1 MVTRV
6 RSAFGSIAVIVL
18 TLSACGDDPMS
29 PITRADI
36 TGDYA
41 ASTFTVRSGGTTI
54 DLLALGATLNITL
67 RDDGTTTGRLF
78 VPGGDEDGS
87 DLDANLDGTF
97 LFDDRTDEV
106 TFRQDADTFVRD
118 VTFTA
123 SRTGR
128 AVQLEAEETFSDVT
142 LRVVLR

>member
-1 MVTRV
+1 V
-6 RSAFGSIAVIVL
+6 RRRSREPDYSRGY
-18 TLSACGDDPMS
+18 
-29 PITRADI
+29 R
-36 TGDYA
+36 GDYA
-41 ASTFTVRSGGTTI
+41 ASTFTLRSGGTTV
-54 DLLALGATLNITL
+54 DLLALGA
-67 RDDGTTTGRLF
+67 TTTGRLF

-97 LFDDRTDEV
+97 LFDDSTDEV
-106 TFRQDADTFVRD
+106 TFRHDADTFVRD

-123 SRTGR
+123 SRAGR